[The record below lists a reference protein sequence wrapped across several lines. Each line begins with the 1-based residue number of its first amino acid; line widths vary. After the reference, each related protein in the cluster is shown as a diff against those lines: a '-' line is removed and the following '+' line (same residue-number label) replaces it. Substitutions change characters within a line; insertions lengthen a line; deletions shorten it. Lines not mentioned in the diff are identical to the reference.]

1 MNAAKQFYA
10 QNSQLVQN
18 AIYLLALIVIC
29 YLVYT
34 YLTAGAELE
43 RYVIQINMSRGV
55 YGLPG
60 NSGNALVPQG
70 STAAKNTRFC
80 INYDD
85 SQKPDPNF
93 IPNPLVRIIEGSDF
107 TISWWM
113 YISTWDA
120 NQSGVIKPIIAI
132 TDPNVS
138 NPVAG
143 QNAAYVMVAFLYP
156 NTNMLGVRLH
166 TRGVAANELT
176 WLTNL
181 ASNATSAATA
191 QQTFSNTA
199 SVTPICDINDVDMQR
214 WINFTCVVSGR
225 VLDVYYDGKLNRS
238 CVLPGSVVGSP
249 AGSGNQYV
257 NTSIAGGFNG
267 FLNGVFFSAS
277 ALTPDRIYGLYQS
290 GPQGTTS
297 IVRALFNQLGIK
309 LNYNGGGS
317 WTQYL

>member
-1 MNAAKQFYA
+1 MNAARQFYA

-18 AIYLLALIVIC
+18 AIYLLALIVVC

-34 YLTAGAELE
+34 YLTAGSELE
-43 RYVIQINMSRGV
+43 RYVIQINMTRGV

-60 NSGNALVPQG
+60 NSSSALVPN
-70 STAAKNTRFC
+70 SAALGNKFC
-80 INYDD
+80 INFDD
-85 SQKPDPNF
+85 KQTPAPV
-93 IPNPLVRIIEGSDF
+93 PNPLLRIIEGSDF

-138 NPVAG
+138 NPIAG

-156 NTNMLGVRLH
+156 NTNMLGIRFH
-166 TRGVAANELT
+166 TRGVAASELT
-176 WLTNL
+176 WFTNL

-191 QQTFSNTA
+191 QQTFSNTGA
-199 SVTPICDINDVDMQR
+199 TPVCDINDVDMQR

-238 CVLPGSVVGSP
+238 CVLPGTVVGSP
-249 AGSGNQYV
+249 SGSGNQDVY
-257 NTSIAGGFNG
+257 TSIAGGFNG
-267 FLNGVFFSAS
+267 FLNGVFFSAA
-277 ALTPDRIYGLYQS
+277 ALTPDRIYGLYQT

-297 IVRALFNQLGIK
+297 IVRALFNRLGIK

-317 WTQYL
+317 WAQYL